1 MSEDS
6 AITWSCRPWNA
17 LERRMNRLQ
26 ITTKI
31 GCRIACT
38 YCPQDRFIKAYRD
51 RSSNLLM
58 SLDDFQLYTERIPPE
73 VEIWFAGMC
82 EPWLN
87 PECTEMILYAHKKG
101 HAICVF
107 TTLVGMNV
115 SDIDLLESVPFGF
128 FRIHLPSDSGRE
140 NVRTTDNYL
149 NVLDTISRRNISVI
163 FHCHGRRLNSEVK
176 SVLDSHRKAIHFG
189 HTYQRSGNIR
199 LSDRLNLP
207 RRRGAIACRRDLRN
221 NVLLP
226 NGDVLLCSHDYDMKH
241 VLGNMTSSSY
251 DSFFEGNEFL
261 KVRKGLKDES
271 VDILCRHCGQ
281 FGYNVDRFARLYNF
295 PYLLDKCFCHLK
307 GVRGYSDL
315 RLFLQR
321 VFDKSKTP
329 GEER

>member
-1 MSEDS
+1 
-6 AITWSCRPWNA
+6 
-17 LERRMNRLQ
+17 MNRLQ

-31 GCRIACT
+31 GCSIACT
-38 YCPQDRFIKAYRD
+38 YCPQEKLIKAYRD
-51 RSSNLLM
+51 RSGKLLM
-58 SLDDFQLYTERIPPE
+58 SLDDFQLFTERIPPE
-73 VEIWFAGMC
+73 VEIWFVGMC

-115 SDIDLLESVPFGF
+115 SDIDLMESVPFGF
-128 FRIHLPSDSGRE
+128 FKIHLPSDAGLE
-140 NVRTTDNYL
+140 NIRTTDNYL
-149 NVLDTISRRNISVI
+149 NVLDKILRSNINAL
-163 FHCHGRRLNSEVK
+163 FHCHGRRPNPEVK

-199 LSDRLNLP
+199 LSGRLNMP
-207 RRRGAIACRRDLRN
+207 RKRGAIACRRDLRN
-221 NVLLP
+221 NILLP
-226 NGDVLLCSHDYDMKH
+226 NGDVLLCSQDYGMEH
-241 VLGNMTSSSY
+241 VLGNITSSSY
-251 DSFFEGNEFL
+251 DSLFEGNEFL

-281 FGYNVDRFARLYNF
+281 FGYNVDRFAKVYNF
-295 PYLLDKCFCHLK
+295 PYLIDKCFCHLK
-307 GVRGYSDL
+307 GIRGYSDL

-321 VFDKSKTP
+321 VFNKLKTP